1 MNRLIAPVTHKIG
14 AISFITPEKITLK
27 EHAPLYWMPKVPNK
41 TTRIDLYFDAGL
53 RQSKNSIVSMT
64 SSMILSGTAEKSST
78 EIHSQLDDLGAF
90 FDIGLSHEGVMISLF
105 ALKENVLE
113 AFEVLID
120 AIQNAS
126 FPEDEL
132 QEMKAEKIQNF
143 KININRVSTMAQRAF
158 QQKIFHNTDYA
169 ELSEEA
175 DLHSIQR
182 KELQEFHQ
190 KHYQKGLSKIA
201 IVGALTEVQVNK
213 ISDLSKPYCISQSLQ
228 FESKFC
234 NQPGHLHLEKEDAV
248 QTAIRIGKT
257 LFNKTHSDFLDMSIL
272 STILGDYFGSR
283 LMKNIRED
291 KGYTYG
297 IGTAIAETGGSGYFL
312 IGSEVGKEHLSA
324 TLAEI
329 EKELLLLQNE
339 KVSQDELHL
348 VKNHLFGQILKMSDG
363 PYAMMDLYLSVES
376 YGFETDFYNSYIQRI
391 HDINENDL
399 LKIANSHLHWNE
411 MSIISAG

>member
-14 AISFITPEKITLK
+14 AISFITPEKIILND
-27 EHAPLYWMPKVPNK
+27 HAPLYWMPKVANE

-64 SSMILSGTAEKSST
+64 SSMLLSGTKEKNST

-90 FDIGLSHEGVMISLF
+90 FDIGLSHEGVMVSLF
-105 ALKENVLE
+105 ALKGNILE
-113 AFEVLID
+113 AFDVLMD

-132 QEMKAEKIQNF
+132 QEIKAEKIQNF

-158 QQKIFHNTDYA
+158 QQKIFHNTGYA

-182 KELQEFHQ
+182 TQLQEFHQ
-190 KHYQKGLSKIA
+190 NHYQKGLSKIA
-201 IVGALTEVQVNK
+201 IVGALDEKQITR
-213 ISDLSKPYCISQSLQ
+213 ISALSKPYCIDQELK

-234 NQPGHLHLEKEDAV
+234 NEAGALHLEKEDAV
-248 QTAIRIGKT
+248 QTAIRIGRT
-257 LFNKTHSDFLDMSIL
+257 LFNKRHADFFDMNIL

-283 LMKNIRED
+283 LMKNIREE

-312 IGSEVGKEHLSA
+312 IGSEVGKEHLGD
-324 TLAEI
+324 TLKEI
-329 EKELLLLQNE
+329 EKELARLQNE
-339 KVSQDELHL
+339 KVGQDELHF

-363 PYAMMDLYLSVES
+363 PYAMMDLFLSVES
-376 YGFETDFYNSYIQRI
+376 YGLETDFYNTYIQRI
-391 HDINENDL
+391 HDIDSNDL
-399 LKIANSHLHWNE
+399 LKTANTYLNWKE

>member
-1 MNRLIAPVTHKIG
+1 MNRLIAPETHKIG
-14 AISFITPEKITLK
+14 AISFITPEKIILND
-27 EHAPLYWMPKVPNK
+27 HAPLYWMPKVANE
-41 TTRIDLYFDAGL
+41 TTRLDLYFDAGL
-53 RQSKNSIVSMT
+53 RQSKNSVVSMT
-64 SSMILSGTAEKSST
+64 SSMLLSGTKEKNST

-90 FDIGLSHEGVMISLF
+90 FDIGLSHEGVMVSLF
-105 ALKENVLE
+105 ALKGNILE
-113 AFEVLID
+113 AFEVLMD

-158 QQKIFHNTDYA
+158 QQKIFHNTGYA
-169 ELSEEA
+169 ELSEET

-182 KELQEFHQ
+182 KQLQEFHQ
-190 KHYQKGLSKIA
+190 NHYQKGLTKIA
-201 IVGALTEVQVNK
+201 IVGALDEKQVIR
-213 ISDLSKPYCISQSLQ
+213 ISALSKPYCIDQELK
-228 FESKFC
+228 FESNFC
-234 NQPGHLHLEKEDAV
+234 NEAGPVHLEKDDAV

-257 LFNKTHSDFLDMSIL
+257 LFNKRHTDFFDMNIL

-312 IGSEVGKEHLSA
+312 IGSEVGKEHLGD
-324 TLAEI
+324 TLKEI
-329 EKELLLLQNE
+329 EKELARLQNE
-339 KVSQDELHL
+339 KVGQDELHL

-363 PYAMMDLYLSVES
+363 PYAMMDLFLSVES
-376 YGFETDFYNSYIQRI
+376 YGLETDFYNTYIQRI
-391 HDINENDL
+391 HDIDSNDL
-399 LKIANSHLHWNE
+399 LKTANTYLNWKE